1 MNLEKTAIN
10 DRIAALMKD
19 NKSID
24 DKLKYTSPESLKKAL
39 KAKKAKN
46 NNELRQERTKRYN
59 LEQLRQARTKRY
71 NLEQEEDA
79 EFIRECCQ
87 YLQKLGIVKSQRQF
101 SQQFLNKSQDYL
113 GMLICERRQPP
124 INILHRLIQNL
135 IQIQPIYEE
144 KYTISN
150 YLDTLINK
158 GNQIITQRLLK
169 YL

>member
-1 MNLEKTAIN
+1 MNLEKNAIN

-19 NKSID
+19 NKEIN
-24 DKLKYTSPESLKKAL
+24 DKLKYTSPANEKKAL
-39 KAKKAKN
+39 KDKKAKN
-46 NNELRQERTKRYN
+46 NDELRQE
-59 LEQLRQARTKRY
+59 RTKRY

-79 EFIRECCQ
+79 EFIKECCQ

-113 GMLICERRQPP
+113 GMLICERRQPS
-124 INILHRLIQNL
+124 INILHRLVQNL

-150 YLDTLINK
+150 YLDMLINR
-158 GNQIITQRLLK
+158 GNQIITKKLLK

>member
-19 NKSID
+19 NKAIND
-24 DKLKYTSPESLKKAL
+24 RLKHTSPESEKKAL
-39 KAKKAKN
+39 KDKKAKN
-46 NNELRQERTKRYN
+46 NDELRQERTKRYN
-59 LEQLRQARTKRY
+59 I
-71 NLEQEEDA
+71 EQEEDA
-79 EFIRECCQ
+79 EFIKECCQ

-124 INILHRLIQNL
+124 INLLHRLIQNL

-150 YLDTLINK
+150 YLDILINR
-158 GNQIITQRLLK
+158 GNQIITKKLLK

>member
-10 DRIAALMKD
+10 DRIAAIMKD
-19 NKSID
+19 NKSINN
-24 DKLKYTSPESLKKAL
+24 KLKYTTPESEKKAL
-39 KAKKAKN
+39 TDKKSKN
-46 NNELRQERTKRYN
+46 NNELRKERTKRYN
-59 LEQLRQARTKRY
+59 I
-71 NLEQEEDA
+71 EQEEDA
-79 EFIRECCQ
+79 EFIKECCL

-135 IQIQPIYEE
+135 IQIQPIYED

-150 YLDTLINK
+150 YLDILINK
-158 GNQIITQRLLK
+158 GNQLITKKLLK

>member
-19 NKSID
+19 NKAINN
-24 DKLKYTSPESLKKAL
+24 KLKYTSPESFKKAL
-39 KAKKAKN
+39 KDKKAKN
-46 NNELRQERTKRYN
+46 NDELRKERTKRY
-59 LEQLRQARTKRY
+59 T
-71 NLEQEEDA
+71 LEQEEDA
-79 EFIRECCQ
+79 EFIKECCQ

-101 SQQFLNKSQDYL
+101 SQQFLSKSQDYL
-113 GMLICERRQPP
+113 GVIICEKRQPP
-124 INILHRLIQNL
+124 INLLHRLVQNL
-135 IQIQPIYEE
+135 IQIQPIYED

-150 YLDTLINK
+150 YLDMLINR

>member
-10 DRIAALMKD
+10 DRIEAIMKD
-19 NKSID
+19 NESINS
-24 DKLKYTSPESLKKAL
+24 KLKYTSPANEKKAL
-39 KAKKAKN
+39 QDKKAKN
-46 NNELRQERTKRYN
+46 NNELRKERTKRYN
-59 LEQLRQARTKRY
+59 LEQ
-71 NLEQEEDA
+71 EDA

-101 SQQFLNKSQDYL
+101 SQQFLSKSQDYL

-124 INILHRLIQNL
+124 INILHRLVQNL

-150 YLDTLINK
+150 YLDILINR
-158 GNQIITQRLLK
+158 GNQIITKKLLK

>member
-1 MNLEKTAIN
+1 MNLEKNAIN
-10 DRIAALMKD
+10 DRIAAIMKD
-19 NKSID
+19 NESIN
-24 DKLKYTSPESLKKAL
+24 DKLKYTPPKSEKKAL
-39 KAKKAKN
+39 KDKKAKN
-46 NNELRQERTKRYN
+46 NDELRKE
-59 LEQLRQARTKRY
+59 RTKRY

-124 INILHRLIQNL
+124 INLLHRLVQNL
-135 IQIQPIYEE
+135 IQIQPLYEE

-150 YLDTLINK
+150 YLDVLINR
-158 GNQIITQRLLK
+158 GNQLITKKLLK

>member
-1 MNLEKTAIN
+1 MNLEKIAIN
-10 DRIAALMKD
+10 DRIAAIMKD
-19 NKSID
+19 NKSIN
-24 DKLKYTSPESLKKAL
+24 DKLKYTTPESEKKAL
-39 KAKKAKN
+39 KDKKTKN
-46 NNELRQERTKRYN
+46 NDE
-59 LEQLRQARTKRY
+59 LRQARTKRY

-79 EFIRECCQ
+79 EFVRECCQ

-101 SQQFLNKSQDYL
+101 SQQFLEKSQDYL

-124 INILHRLIQNL
+124 INILHRLVQNL

-150 YLDTLINK
+150 YLDILINR
-158 GNQIITQRLLK
+158 GNQIITRKLLK

>member
-1 MNLEKTAIN
+1 MNLEKNAIN
-10 DRIAALMKD
+10 NRIEAIMKD
-19 NKSID
+19 NKAIN
-24 DKLKYTSPESLKKAL
+24 DKLKYTSPESEKKAL
-39 KAKKAKN
+39 KNKKAKN
-46 NNELRQERTKRYN
+46 NDELRQE
-59 LEQLRQARTKRY
+59 RTKRY

-79 EFIRECCQ
+79 EFIKECCQ

>member
-10 DRIAALMKD
+10 DRIAAIMKD
-19 NKSID
+19 NKSINN
-24 DKLKYTSPESLKKAL
+24 KLKYTSPESEKKAL
-39 KAKKAKN
+39 TDKKAQN
-46 NNELRQERTKRYN
+46 NDELRKERTKRH
-59 LEQLRQARTKRY
+59 K
-71 NLEQEEDA
+71 LEQEEDA

-113 GMLICERRQPP
+113 GVIICEKRQPP
-124 INILHRLIQNL
+124 INILHRLVQNL
-135 IQIQPIYEE
+135 IQIQPIYED

-150 YLDTLINK
+150 YLDMLINK
-158 GNQIITQRLLK
+158 GNQIITQKLLK

>member
-1 MNLEKTAIN
+1 MNLEKNAIN
-10 DRIAALMKD
+10 DRIATLMKD
-19 NKSID
+19 NESIN
-24 DKLKYTSPESLKKAL
+24 DKLKYTSPESEKKAL
-39 KAKKAKN
+39 KDKKAKN
-46 NNELRQERTKRYN
+46 NDELRKERTKRYN
-59 LEQLRQARTKRY
+59 LEQEK
-71 NLEQEEDA
+71 DA
-79 EFIRECCQ
+79 EFIKECCQ

-150 YLDTLINK
+150 YLDMLINR
-158 GNQIITQRLLK
+158 GNQKKKKKLLK

>member
-10 DRIAALMKD
+10 DRIAAIMKD
-19 NKSID
+19 NKAIT

-39 KAKKAKN
+39 KDKKAKN
-46 NNELRQERTKRYN
+46 NDELRQE
-59 LEQLRQARTKRY
+59 RTKRY

-79 EFIRECCQ
+79 EFIKECCQ
-87 YLQKLGIVKSQRQF
+87 YLQKLGVVKSQRQF
-101 SQQFLNKSQDYL
+101 SQQFLEKSQDYL

-124 INILHRLIQNL
+124 INLLHRLVQNL
-135 IQIQPIYEE
+135 IQIQPIYED

-150 YLDTLINK
+150 YLDILINK
-158 GNQIITQRLLK
+158 GNQIITKKLLK

>member
-1 MNLEKTAIN
+1 MNLEKNAIN
-10 DRIAALMKD
+10 DRIAAIMKD

-39 KAKKAKN
+39 KDKKAKN
-46 NNELRQERTKRYN
+46 NDELRKERTKRYN
-59 LEQLRQARTKRY
+59 LEQ
-71 NLEQEEDA
+71 EDA

-124 INILHRLIQNL
+124 INILHRLVQNL
-135 IQIQPIYEE
+135 IQIQPLYED

-150 YLDTLINK
+150 YLDVLINK
-158 GNQIITQRLLK
+158 GNQLITQKLLK

>member
-1 MNLEKTAIN
+1 MNLEKNAIN

-19 NKSID
+19 NKSIN
-24 DKLKYTSPESLKKAL
+24 DKLKYTSPESEKKAL
-39 KAKKAKN
+39 TDKKSKN
-46 NNELRQERTKRYN
+46 NNELRKE
-59 LEQLRQARTKRY
+59 RTKRY

-101 SQQFLNKSQDYL
+101 SQQFLEKSQDYL

-124 INILHRLIQNL
+124 INILHRLVQNL
-135 IQIQPIYEE
+135 IQIQPLYEE

-150 YLDTLINK
+150 YLDVLINK
-158 GNQIITQRLLK
+158 GNQLITQKLLK

>member
-10 DRIAALMKD
+10 DRIAAIMKD
-19 NKSID
+19 NKSINN
-24 DKLKYTSPESLKKAL
+24 KLKYTSPESEKKAL
-39 KAKKAKN
+39 TDKKAQN
-46 NNELRQERTKRYN
+46 NDELRKERTKRY
-59 LEQLRQARTKRY
+59 K
-71 NLEQEEDA
+71 LEQEEDA

-113 GMLICERRQPP
+113 GVIICEKRQPP
-124 INILHRLIQNL
+124 INILHRLVQNL
-135 IQIQPIYEE
+135 IQIQPIYED

-150 YLDTLINK
+150 YLDMLINK
-158 GNQIITQRLLK
+158 GNQIITQKLLK

>member
-10 DRIAALMKD
+10 DRIAALMK
-19 NKSID
+19 NNESINNE
-24 DKLKYTSPESLKKAL
+24 LKYTSPESEKKAL
-39 KAKKAKN
+39 KDKKAKN
-46 NNELRQERTKRYN
+46 NDELRKE
-59 LEQLRQARTKRY
+59 RTKRY

-79 EFIRECCQ
+79 EFIKECCQ

-101 SQQFLNKSQDYL
+101 SQQFLSKSQDYL

-124 INILHRLIQNL
+124 INILHRLVQNL

-150 YLDTLINK
+150 YLDILINR
-158 GNQIITQRLLK
+158 GNQIITKKLLK

>member
-1 MNLEKTAIN
+1 MNLEKNAIN

-19 NKSID
+19 NESIND
-24 DKLKYTSPESLKKAL
+24 ELKYTSPESEKKAL
-39 KAKKAKN
+39 KDKKAKN
-46 NNELRQERTKRYN
+46 NNELRQ
-59 LEQLRQARTKRY
+59 ARTKRY
-71 NLEQEEDA
+71 NIEQEEDA

-101 SQQFLNKSQDYL
+101 SQQFLEKSQDYL

-124 INILHRLIQNL
+124 INILHRLVQNL
-135 IQIQPIYEE
+135 IQIQPIYED

-150 YLDTLINK
+150 YLDILINR
-158 GNQIITQRLLK
+158 GNQIITRKLLK

>member
-1 MNLEKTAIN
+1 MNLEKNAIN
-10 DRIAALMKD
+10 DRIATLMKD
-19 NKSID
+19 NESIN
-24 DKLKYTSPESLKKAL
+24 DKLKYTSPESEKKAL
-39 KAKKAKN
+39 KDKKAKN
-46 NNELRQERTKRYN
+46 NDELRKERTKRYN
-59 LEQLRQARTKRY
+59 LEQEK
-71 NLEQEEDA
+71 DA
-79 EFIRECCQ
+79 EFIKECCQ

-150 YLDTLINK
+150 YLDMLINR
-158 GNQIITQRLLK
+158 GNQLITKKLLK

>member
-10 DRIAALMKD
+10 DRIAAIMKD
-19 NKSID
+19 NKLID

-39 KAKKAKN
+39 KDKKAKN
-46 NNELRQERTKRYN
+46 NNELRKERTKRYN
-59 LEQLRQARTKRY
+59 LEQEK
-71 NLEQEEDA
+71 DA
-79 EFIRECCQ
+79 EFIKECCQ
-87 YLQKLGIVKSQRQF
+87 YLQKLGIV
-101 SQQFLNKSQDYL
+101 KSQDYL

-150 YLDTLINK
+150 YLDMLINK

>member
-10 DRIAALMKD
+10 DRIAAIMKD
-19 NKSID
+19 NKSIN
-24 DKLKYTSPESLKKAL
+24 DKLKYTSPESEKKAL
-39 KAKKAKN
+39 KDKKAKN
-46 NNELRQERTKRYN
+46 NDELRK
-59 LEQLRQARTKRY
+59 ARTKRY
-71 NLEQEEDA
+71 NIEQEEDA

-124 INILHRLIQNL
+124 INILHRLVQNL

-150 YLDTLINK
+150 YLDVLINR
-158 GNQIITQRLLK
+158 GNQLITKKLLK

>member
-1 MNLEKTAIN
+1 MNLEKNATN

-19 NKSID
+19 NKSIN
-24 DKLKYTSPESLKKAL
+24 DKLKYTSPESEKKAL
-39 KAKKAKN
+39 TDKKSKN
-46 NNELRQERTKRYN
+46 NNELRKERTKRYN
-59 LEQLRQARTKRY
+59 I
-71 NLEQEEDA
+71 EQEEDA
-79 EFIRECCQ
+79 EFIKECCQ

-101 SQQFLNKSQDYL
+101 SQQFLEKSQDYL

-124 INILHRLIQNL
+124 INILHRLVQNL

-150 YLDTLINK
+150 YLDMLINK
-158 GNQIITQRLLK
+158 GNQLITQKLLK

>member
-1 MNLEKTAIN
+1 MNLEKNAIN

-19 NKSID
+19 NKAINN
-24 DKLKYTSPESLKKAL
+24 KLKYTSPESLKKAL
-39 KAKKAKN
+39 KDKKAKN
-46 NNELRQERTKRYN
+46 NDE
-59 LEQLRQARTKRY
+59 LRQARTKRY

-79 EFIRECCQ
+79 EFIKECCQ

-150 YLDTLINK
+150 YLDILINK
-158 GNQIITQRLLK
+158 GNQLITKKLLK

>member
-10 DRIAALMKD
+10 DRIAAIMKD

-39 KAKKAKN
+39 KDKKAKN
-46 NNELRQERTKRYN
+46 NDE
-59 LEQLRQARTKRY
+59 LRQARTKRY

-101 SQQFLNKSQDYL
+101 SKQFLNKSQDYL

-150 YLDTLINK
+150 YLDILINK
-158 GNQIITQRLLK
+158 GNQIITQKLLK

>member
-1 MNLEKTAIN
+1 MNLEKNAIN
-10 DRIAALMKD
+10 DRIETIMKD
-19 NKSID
+19 NKSINN
-24 DKLKYTSPESLKKAL
+24 KLKYTSPESEKKAL
-39 KAKKAKN
+39 KDKKAKN
-46 NNELRQERTKRYN
+46 NNELRKE
-59 LEQLRQARTKRY
+59 RTKRY

-124 INILHRLIQNL
+124 INILHRLVQNL
-135 IQIQPIYEE
+135 IQIQPLYEE

-150 YLDTLINK
+150 YLDILINK
-158 GNQIITQRLLK
+158 GNQIITKKLLK

>member
-10 DRIAALMKD
+10 DRIEAIMKD
-19 NKSID
+19 NESINS
-24 DKLKYTSPESLKKAL
+24 KLKYTSPANEKKAL
-39 KAKKAKN
+39 QDKKAKN
-46 NNELRQERTKRYN
+46 NNELRKERTKRYN
-59 LEQLRQARTKRY
+59 LEQ
-71 NLEQEEDA
+71 EDA

-150 YLDTLINK
+150 YLDILINR
-158 GNQIITQRLLK
+158 GNQIITKKLLK

>member
-1 MNLEKTAIN
+1 MNLEKNAIN
-10 DRIAALMKD
+10 DRIATLRKD
-19 NKSID
+19 NESIN
-24 DKLKYTSPESLKKAL
+24 DKLKYNSPESEKKAL
-39 KAKKAKN
+39 KDKKAKN
-46 NNELRQERTKRYN
+46 NDELRKERTKRYN
-59 LEQLRQARTKRY
+59 I
-71 NLEQEEDA
+71 EQEEDA

-124 INILHRLIQNL
+124 INILHRLVQNL
-135 IQIQPIYEE
+135 IQIQPLYED

-150 YLDTLINK
+150 YLDMLINK
-158 GNQIITQRLLK
+158 GNQIITRKLLK

>member
-10 DRIAALMKD
+10 DRIEGIMKD
-19 NKSID
+19 NKAIN
-24 DKLKYTSPESLKKAL
+24 DKLKYTSPESEKKAL
-39 KAKKAKN
+39 KDKKAKN
-46 NNELRQERTKRYN
+46 NDELRKERTKRY
-59 LEQLRQARTKRY
+59 T
-71 NLEQEEDA
+71 LEQEEDA

-101 SQQFLNKSQDYL
+101 SQHFLEKSQDYL

-124 INILHRLIQNL
+124 INILHRLVQNL

-150 YLDTLINK
+150 YLDILINR
-158 GNQIITQRLLK
+158 GNQIITRKLLK